1 MKNYKQIIYFI
12 FLAFI
17 IFPKLSFSS
26 ENFSDAMQWYE
37 NRSKNP
43 NDTYILALFYENKG
57 DVQNAKQLFRFSA
70 EKGFKPAGLRLG
82 LILSNSKINDEI
94 DEGLYWLENSLNN
107 GYGEAGRL
115 LGQIFEHGIKVNRDI
130 DKAIYFYKKSIKFG
144 ENLSYLN
151 LANLTLQ
158 GFENQPDVNLAIAY
172 SFIASKKRVENAKLF
187 LDELLPYIKEKE
199 WYEVEILMS
208 LIESEIKKM

>member
-43 NDTYILALFYENKG
+43 NDTYILALYHENKG
-57 DVQNAKQLFRFSA
+57 NIQNAKQLLRFSA

-94 DEGLYWLENSLNN
+94 DEGLYWLEKSLNN

-115 LGQIFEHGIKVNRDI
+115 LGQIFEHGIQVNRDI

-158 GFENQPDVNLAIAY
+158 GFENQPDINLAIAY

-187 LDELLPYIKEKE
+187 LDELLPYIKEQE